1 MAIYSIEYS
10 QELLSE
16 QYFNEALVDFFHIE
30 IDPDKSI
37 EQFTSFMADQ
47 AIRSKALTEN
57 VRKKLYEIISDNMEE
72 LYKKS
77 NLQGFMPSGGK
88 FKSINYVRAMFLV
101 GGIYNINTYLIMIA
115 LRYICRKVGLGAIFN
130 MIVKYVLEPINS
142 NLGMSVAVKYGFE
155 KEYREVLTIYK
166 SSIVGI
172 NFLITGNTSSIA
184 KSITGI
190 TFDNI
195 RISVQSILMSE
206 EFRKIAHLN
215 DDPATVD
222 KMSAIAYVISTI
234 LDMSFSIMIDMI
246 SI

>member
-1 MAIYSIEYS
+1 MAIYSVEYS

-16 QYFNEALVDFFHIE
+16 QYFNEALADFFHIE

-37 EQFTSFMADQ
+37 EQFTSLMTDQ
-47 AIRSKALTEN
+47 VIRYKALTGN

-77 NLQGFMPSGGK
+77 NLQGFVPSGGK
-88 FKSINYVRAMFLV
+88 FKSINYIRAMFLV
-101 GGIYNINTYLIMIA
+101 GGIYNINTYIIMIA

-166 SSIVGI
+166 SSAIGI
-172 NFLITGNTSSIA
+172 NFLITGNFNIA

-215 DDPATVD
+215 DDPATID
-222 KMSAIAYVISTI
+222 KMSSIAYVISTI

>member
-16 QYFNEALVDFFHIE
+16 QYFNEALVDFFHTK
-30 IDPDKSI
+30 IDHDKSI

-47 AIRSKALTEN
+47 AIRSKALTES

-77 NLQGFMPSGGK
+77 NLRGFLPSGGK

-101 GGIYNINTYLIMIA
+101 GGVYNVTTYLTVIA
-115 LRYICRKVGLGAIFN
+115 LSYVCKKVGLGAIFDA
-130 MIVKYVLEPINS
+130 IVKYVLGPINR

-155 KEYREVLTIYK
+155 KEYREVLTIFESYFA
-166 SSIVGI
+166 GI
-172 NFLITGNTSSIA
+172 AFITGDRSNAI
-184 KSITGI
+184 KSVAGI

-234 LDMSFSIMIDMI
+234 LDISFSIMIDMI